1 MRAKP
6 NSPRELGFNFI
17 FKPKIK
23 STDAECLLC
32 TKAVLERGHRRLKR
46 KSLGNVILEVS

>member
-1 MRAKP
+1 MPGRERAKP

-23 STDAECLLC
+23 STDADRVPTKYKEVVQINRCL
-32 TKAVLERGHRRLKR
+32 RGRL
-46 KSLGNVILEVS
+46 L